1 MIKKL
6 SSKAALTK
14 LGAALLTTL
23 LVLVISNDLIIPITP
38 LNRLEQKFIDYRF
51 EERGSIEIEDSAD
64 VIILEITQGAYDQI
78 PSPYNSWPW
87 PRKYFA
93 KVIENLNEAG
103 AKVVGIDIL
112 MANPDKHST
121 ENDSILFNTIK
132 EFGNVVVAGKIDI
145 EAEASFEKQDQT
157 IIKST
162 SEDYSSLFYEADS
175 SVGIVQAVSDQ
186 DGVYR
191 RYAPYIYSQ
200 VHDRK
205 IPTFAY
211 AALNKFYRKPSLH
224 TAQKIEDHFI
234 YNEVEI
240 PEYENS
246 TILVNYYGPNGTF
259 PRVKFI
265 DVLDDSEFQTVDEID
280 FEVDINTWND
290 PEYGLKNSKIFKDKI
305 VFIGSTM
312 PEDKDLIPVSFSS
325 GSREGDNLLFGVE
338 YHANAAQNY
347 LDQNFLS
354 KPDES
359 VFLLLLII
367 LTIGFFYLTS
377 AAKRLKT
384 RRTFVLE
391 IIAIL
396 LVITSIYLMFEFA
409 IYLFAK
415 QNLVVPFVNPAIAI
429 VMGYIGS
436 TTFEFFTERKRSSM
450 MKGMFSQYVSENLVN
465 ELIENPDKLTLGGE
479 KKVLTILFSDIAG
492 FTSFSEGKKPEE
504 VVTFINQFLDRMT
517 ESVLNYNGTLDK
529 YLGDSVMAFWGA
541 PVNLTDHA
549 ELACKCAL
557 DMKQKLTA
565 LNEKWSKKSSEISM
579 RIGVNTG
586 EVLVGNIG
594 GKKRFD
600 YTVMGDN
607 VNLASRL
614 EGVNKNYNTSI
625 IMSEETNEFVKSK
638 FITREIDTVRVKG
651 RAKPTK
657 LFELVEIKKSD
668 SDENYDNY
676 LKGLEFYKSARFD
689 EAIKYFEE
697 QISRTDDP
705 LSKLYLDR
713 CKNLI
718 ANPPGKEWDAV
729 TTLMEK

>member
-1 MIKKL
+1 MVKKL

-14 LGAALLTTL
+14 FGAALLTTL
-23 LVLVISNDLIIPITP
+23 IVLTISNDLIIPISP

-51 EERGSIEIEDSAD
+51 EERGTIEFNDSAD
-64 VIILEITQGAYDQI
+64 VIILEITQDAYDQI
-78 PSPYNSWPW
+78 PSPFNSWPW

-103 AKVVGIDIL
+103 AKVIGIDIL
-112 MANPDKHST
+112 MANPDKHSVD
-121 ENDSILFNTIK
+121 NDSLLFNTIK
-132 EFGNVVVAGKIDI
+132 KYKNIVLAGKIDI
-145 EAEASFEKQDQT
+145 EAEASIERSNET
-157 IIKST
+157 MVRSI
-162 SEDYSSLFYEADS
+162 SENYSNLFYNADS
-175 SVGIVQAVSDQ
+175 SIGIVQAVSDQ

-191 RYAPYIYSQ
+191 RYTPYVYSQ
-200 VHDRK
+200 VHDKK

-211 AALNKFYRKPSLH
+211 AALNKFYDKPSLY
-224 TAQKIEDHFI
+224 TAGKKEDYFI
-234 YNEVEI
+234 YKNVEI
-240 PEYENS
+240 PEYGNS
-246 TILVNYYGPNGTF
+246 TILINYYGPNGTF
-259 PRVKFI
+259 PRIKFI
-265 DVLDDSEFQTVDEID
+265 DVLDDSEFQTIDEIE
-280 FEVDINTWND
+280 FEIEINTWDN
-290 PEYGLKNSKIFKDKI
+290 PEYGLKNSGIFKDKI

-312 PEDKDLIPVSFSS
+312 PEDKDLVPVSFSS
-325 GSREGDNLLFGVE
+325 GSREGDNLLYGVE
-338 YHANAAQNY
+338 YHANAAQNF

-354 KPDES
+354 RPNETIYT
-359 VFLLLLII
+359 LLLII

-384 RRTFVLE
+384 RRTFVVE

-396 LVITSIYLMFEFA
+396 LVIVSIYFMFEFA
-409 IYLFAK
+409 IYLFSN
-415 QNLVVPFVNPAIAI
+415 QNLVIPFVYPAIAI
-429 VMGYIGS
+429 VMGYVGS

-504 VVTFINQFLDRMT
+504 VVAFINQFLDEMT
-517 ESVLNYNGTLDK
+517 DSVLNYNGTLDK

-541 PVNLTDHA
+541 PVNLPDHA

-557 DMKQKLTA
+557 DMEQKLIK
-565 LNEKWSKKSSEISM
+565 LNDKWGGANNEIKM
-579 RIGVNTG
+579 RIGINTG

-638 FITREIDTVRVKG
+638 LITREIDTVRVKG

-657 LFELVEIKKSD
+657 LFELMGIRKSGLIEKYND
-668 SDENYDNY
+668 YH
-676 LKGLEFYKSARFD
+676 KGLEFYKSADFAK
-689 EAIKYFEE
+689 AIKLFEAE
-697 QISRTDDP
+697 ILKTNDP
-705 LSKLYLDR
+705 VSKIYLKR
-713 CKNLI
+713 CEDLI
-718 ANPPGKEWDAV
+718 ANPPKDQWDAV
-729 TTLMEK
+729 TTLSEK